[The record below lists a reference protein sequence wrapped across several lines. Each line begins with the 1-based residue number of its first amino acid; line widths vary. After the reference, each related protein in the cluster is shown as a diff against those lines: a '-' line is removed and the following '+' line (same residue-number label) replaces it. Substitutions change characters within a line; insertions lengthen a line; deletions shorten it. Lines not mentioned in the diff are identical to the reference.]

1 LAKRQ
6 ATKSGSYHSDHL
18 GGTVDQELKKLMKE
32 LGEAINQAVADSDQ
46 ISDVMARIK
55 ASGHDVFLVL
65 EATIGFNQR
74 DGAQESSTQ
83 KDFPSSGKLEV
94 TSQDLKFLRSMRIA
108 MNDES

>member
-1 LAKRQ
+1 
-6 ATKSGSYHSDHL
+6 
-18 GGTVDQELKKLMKE
+18 VDQELKKLMKE

-46 ISDVMARIK
+46 ISEVMSRIK
-55 ASGHDVFLVL
+55 AGGHDVFLVL

-74 DGAQESSTQ
+74 EGAADGPPAKEYT
-83 KDFPSSGKLEV
+83 SSGELEI